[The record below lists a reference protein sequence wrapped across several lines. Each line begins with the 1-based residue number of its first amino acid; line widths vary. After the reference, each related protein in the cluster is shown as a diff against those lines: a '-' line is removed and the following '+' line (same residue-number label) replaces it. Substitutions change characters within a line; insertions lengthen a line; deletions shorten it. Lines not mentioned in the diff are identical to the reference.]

1 MSETKILIA
10 AHKPYSFPTD
20 GLYMPVQV
28 GAVGKDKF
36 LTCSDDTGDNI
47 SEKNPYYCELT
58 ALYFAW
64 KNITADAVGL
74 VHYRRYFKGG
84 FKFSVGDRKIGVLSG
99 KECEDLLRETDVI
112 LPKKRK
118 YYIETLYS
126 HYANTMYVEPLDIAG
141 EIIKEQYGD
150 YYAEFLRLKKRSSAH
165 MFNMAIMKKPV
176 FDGYCGW
183 LFPILSEL
191 EKRVDYKK
199 YDTFHAR
206 FFGRVS
212 ELLLDV
218 YINTNK
224 IKYAE
229 VKVVSTEK
237 IRWVKKILGFLGA
250 KFFKKKYDKS
260 F

>member
-1 MSETKILIA
+1 MSDIKILIA
-10 AHKPYSFPTD
+10 AHKPYSFPED
-20 GLYMPVQV
+20 ALYLPVQV
-28 GAVGKDKF
+28 GAKGKDKF
-36 LTCSDDTGDNI
+36 LPFSDDSGDNI

-58 ALYFAW
+58 ALYYAY

-74 VHYRRYFKGG
+74 VHYRRYFKGN
-84 FKFSVGDRKIGVLSG
+84 FKFSVNGRKIGVLSEE
-99 KECEDLLRETDVI
+99 ECSAFLSKADVI

-126 HYANTMYVEPLDIAG
+126 HYAHTMYVEPLNITG
-141 EIIKEQYGD
+141 EIIKEKYGD
-150 YYAEFLRLKKRSSAH
+150 YYDEFLRLKKRRSAH
-165 MFNMAIMKKPV
+165 MFNMAIMKKSV
-176 FDGYCGW
+176 LDGYCGW
-183 LFPILSEL
+183 LFSVLSEL
-191 EKRVDYKK
+191 EKRVDCTK
-199 YDTFHAR
+199 YDAFHAR

-218 YINTNK
+218 YINTHR

-237 IRWVKKILGFLGA
+237 TKWVKKIGDFLLA
-250 KFFKKKYDKS
+250 KFTHKKYDKS